1 VFAWPLAPGSWRRG
15 RSSFVRCEWCDWIS
29 AGRLTG
35 ASVFQDP
42 GASTGRVGIGE
53 SFGEG
58 GDQGWQC
65 GRCRMPYE
73 QAPRRADI
81 LAVLCHG
88 ESPPLPS
95 AHPDDLT
102 YGVRV
107 LTVIPRSVMED
118 RIKLELPGHT
128 WPQRAPTPST
138 AVVPFV
144 RFGQRKRTCAS
155 SKSSHREKP
164 RSRCLSS
171 GITSKTPL
179 QSRVPPAKPQ
189 VGQVRIV
196 TC

>member
-1 VFAWPLAPGSWRRG
+1 MGS
-15 RSSFVRCEWCDWIS
+15 V
-29 AGRLTG
+29 A
-35 ASVFQDP
+35 V
-42 GASTGRVGIGE
+42 VG
-53 SFGEG
+53 S
-58 GDQGWQC
+58 
-65 GRCRMPYE
+65 PYE
-73 QAPRRADI
+73 QAPHRADI
-81 LAVLCHG
+81 FAFLCHG

-144 RFGQRKRTCAS
+144 RFGPRKRTCAS

-164 RSRCLSS
+164 RSRRLSS
-171 GITSKTPL
+171 VQVPL
-179 QSRVPPAKPQ
+179 FGHFWSESF
-189 VGQVRIV
+189 GQIYP
-196 TC
+196 TLGELEWLG